1 MLKAK
6 LDRIRKNKK
15 GFSLVELIIV
25 IAIMVALIAV
35 MAPNFVKYV
44 QKSRDTALKTAAEDF
59 LSSVKVA
66 YGDPDSEYALP
77 KDAEDYKIEIKV
89 DGGKLS
95 IKSATGGTAFSTTVP
110 TGTTD
115 VNGDS
120 ATNQLDLLVAASGAD
135 LNKGMGKTDYVY
147 TISITAGPTFKMSD
161 NGGTTA

>member
-6 LDRIRKNKK
+6 LDSIRKNKK

-66 YGDPDSEYALP
+66 YGDPDSTYTLP
-77 KDAEDYKIEIKV
+77 TSTQSYEILIQV
-89 DGGKLS
+89 DKSTKKLS
-95 IKSATGGTAFSTTVP
+95 ITSTGDKAVP
-110 TGTTD
+110 TSP
-115 VNGDS
+115 VNEL
-120 ATNQLDLLVAASGAD
+120 NNLIAASGAD
-135 LNKGMGKTDYVY
+135 QTKTMGTTAYTY
-147 TISITAGPTFKMSD
+147 TISITEGPTFKMTE
-161 NGGTTA
+161 NPTGNA